1 MNASGLSSS
10 LLYLKNS
17 LAAGFAPILSV
28 AVPAI
33 TALIDA
39 IAQALAWI
47 GQLVAAL
54 TGKST
59 FVKAKKTQEDYAKSL
74 KKTGSAAKDAKNSLA
89 AFDKLNVLSQNNAG
103 GGGGGSGTDP
113 SQMFETVAV
122 SSSLSKALD
131 ALKKKWSDL
140 SNLFA
145 KGFKVGLGDT
155 TSRFATIQ
163 KGLQSIKESLADIFS
178 DPRVQAAASTW
189 GNKMVYDLGVIAGS
203 VASVGI
209 TLAANLVGGT
219 AKYLEEARERI
230 KQYIIDMFD
239 ITGDIADIVA
249 NFSAAFAEVFSVFAD
264 ENGQTF
270 TANLIGF
277 FSNSFMGFTEVFAKL
292 GRDLLNA
299 LLTPLT
305 NNTAGFKQ
313 AFDGLLGVAAQIMG
327 DLKDLF
333 TDAFDQ
339 INQTYDEHVAPM
351 FDAFTEGLTEIHKS
365 ALEAFET
372 YILPALQKVADKFT
386 EVKSQY
392 LQPFIKSFVEL
403 FGNVADT
410 LTVLWNQ
417 VLQPLLNWIV
427 QSFAPLIGAAIEN
440 VGGFF
445 TALLAVVSTAAQ
457 QSLSEAKTD
466 GVAAIGTAKTE
477 GLQAIDKAK
486 SDIETARSGAIKDI
500 DTAKTSGVQAVEAVT
515 AGIEQTKTS
524 ALEEIDGSK
533 TAAVQAVE
541 TAKTEGVA
549 AVNAAVEAG
558 KINFVTDESLTL
570 SGRAADAKVVGDELA
585 KKADQTDLEYLRKRQ
600 NILVGSETG
609 SRVCVTDAF
618 EAPLEGLVLYGKST
632 QVTTTGAQLLNI
644 PDAERTIRGVTL
656 RIQNG
661 VIEMNGTATEG
672 GYAYVDIAKTPLT
685 GVYTLSIDGA
695 VKGALLDD
703 KFQRLIEST
712 ASLNGK
718 TARMLTFYITKD
730 VKYSLT
736 GIKVMLNAGDTA
748 LPWEPYTGGKP
759 SPSPD
764 YPQEIQSAKSE
775 VVVHGKNLFGGRFYY
790 ANYSNEVLRI
800 DETRNENEVKLPFAP
815 TYETF
820 GVCKVIKCQKG
831 KTYVIS
837 VTNPNKNAAIGMAEY
852 ENIEKALNFN
862 NALGFI
868 RMNDKILEKSYTAKS
883 DGILVCGI
891 AGSWTNGT
899 TTLHECTES
908 ELLQVE
914 EASEAT
920 DYEPYRTPQT
930 ITITSP
936 TSLPGIPVSSD
947 GNYTD
952 DTGQQWICDE
962 VDLERGVYVQRVYS
976 IIVDGEDVTFS
987 QAGRYCNMNLKKLPS
1002 AKSII
1007 GTSQR
1012 IEARSTFTSET
1023 WNFNPEMGFLYL
1035 IKENYAETINES
1047 CKEHSGEVMYALA
1060 APIEIPLSAADIAA
1074 YRALITYG
1082 PTTIVETDGAG
1093 IKLDY
1098 QRDVNIVIKQLTD
1111 TIASMTN

>member
-1 MNASGLSSS
+1 MAADGSLKFDTKIDTSGLEKGTGTLEKAFDRLTKAVDRLSDNISNVFNNVGQAAETAAAQSSKAAEGIDQVTESAKQAERQTKSLQEQMDAIKVDRGEYQEQEPTPARRVKVDDPSAYGYDPAAIEFIDKYVSGEEEAEKATNEFAQKISELKQELKDLESQGMYFGDEKYDEAYLKLEKVKQALKDYKQELTNPTPDAVIFPADSLQGKIDRLKKELKDLESQGKSFGDALYDSTYKALNQAQSELNTYKKNLTTPVKIPVQFDADSFEGQKEALRSKLLGMEQQGISLGDADYDQTYVQLQQVIQAENEYKKSLLSADAGQKKAKASADKLRDSVNGAGKAAKNSGKGMQLLGRISRMMMMRFVMQAVMAVMSATKEGFQNLARYSGSANQTLSGLSSS

-103 GGGGGSGTDP
+103 GGGGGSGIDP

-140 SNLFA
+140 SSLFT

-163 KGLQSIKESLADIFS
+163 KGLQSIKESLSDIFS

-189 GNKMVYDLGVIAGS
+189 GNKMVYDLGVIAGA

-219 AKYLEEARERI
+219 AKYLEEAQERI

-277 FSNSFMGFTEVFAKL
+277 FSNSFMGLTEVFAKL
-292 GRDLLNA
+292 GWDLLNA

-410 LTVLWNQ
+410 LRGRCWTGWRYSADD
-417 VLQPLLNWIV
+417 
-427 QSFAPLIGAAIEN
+427 QSGW
-440 VGGFF
+440 
-445 TALLAVVSTAAQ
+445 
-457 QSLSEAKTD
+457 K
-466 GVAAIGTAKTE
+466 
-477 GLQAIDKAK
+477 
-486 SDIETARSGAIKDI
+486 
-500 DTAKTSGVQAVEAVT
+500 
-515 AGIEQTKTS
+515 
-524 ALEEIDGSK
+524 GS
-533 TAAVQAVE
+533 V
-541 TAKTEGVA
+541 
-549 AVNAAVEAG
+549 
-558 KINFVTDESLTL
+558 
-570 SGRAADAKVVGDELA
+570 
-585 KKADQTDLEYLRKRQ
+585 
-600 NILVGSETG
+600 
-609 SRVCVTDAF
+609 
-618 EAPLEGLVLYGKST
+618 
-632 QVTTTGAQLLNI
+632 
-644 PDAERTIRGVTL
+644 
-656 RIQNG
+656 
-661 VIEMNGTATEG
+661 
-672 GYAYVDIAKTPLT
+672 
-685 GVYTLSIDGA
+685 
-695 VKGALLDD
+695 
-703 KFQRLIEST
+703 
-712 ASLNGK
+712 
-718 TARMLTFYITKD
+718 
-730 VKYSLT
+730 
-736 GIKVMLNAGDTA
+736 
-748 LPWEPYTGGKP
+748 
-759 SPSPD
+759 
-764 YPQEIQSAKSE
+764 
-775 VVVHGKNLFGGRFYY
+775 
-790 ANYSNEVLRI
+790 
-800 DETRNENEVKLPFAP
+800 
-815 TYETF
+815 
-820 GVCKVIKCQKG
+820 
-831 KTYVIS
+831 
-837 VTNPNKNAAIGMAEY
+837 
-852 ENIEKALNFN
+852 
-862 NALGFI
+862 
-868 RMNDKILEKSYTAKS
+868 
-883 DGILVCGI
+883 
-891 AGSWTNGT
+891 
-899 TTLHECTES
+899 
-908 ELLQVE
+908 
-914 EASEAT
+914 
-920 DYEPYRTPQT
+920 
-930 ITITSP
+930 
-936 TSLPGIPVSSD
+936 
-947 GNYTD
+947 
-952 DTGQQWICDE
+952 
-962 VDLERGVYVQRVYS
+962 
-976 IIVDGEDVTFS
+976 
-987 QAGRYCNMNLKKLPS
+987 
-1002 AKSII
+1002 
-1007 GTSQR
+1007 
-1012 IEARSTFTSET
+1012 
-1023 WNFNPEMGFLYL
+1023 
-1035 IKENYAETINES
+1035 
-1047 CKEHSGEVMYALA
+1047 
-1060 APIEIPLSAADIAA
+1060 
-1074 YRALITYG
+1074 
-1082 PTTIVETDGAG
+1082 
-1093 IKLDY
+1093 
-1098 QRDVNIVIKQLTD
+1098 
-1111 TIASMTN
+1111 